1 VTGINGNGQRTHYEF
16 EFVPTE
22 MMMVVETW
30 SDAAQICWVVW
41 DVRMVDGGQTDS
53 RPNSTTN
60 DAVSTV

>member
-1 VTGINGNGQRTHYEF
+1 
-16 EFVPTE
+16 
-22 MMMVVETW
+22 MVVETW